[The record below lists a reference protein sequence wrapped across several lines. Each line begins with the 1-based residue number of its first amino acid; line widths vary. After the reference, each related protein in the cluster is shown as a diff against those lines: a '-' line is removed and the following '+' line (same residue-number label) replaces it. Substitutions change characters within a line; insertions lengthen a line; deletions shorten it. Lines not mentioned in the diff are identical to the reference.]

1 MPAFSS
7 YRLYGGRRAVGGSG
21 GQERGWSNL
30 GSGIMESSNGRS
42 TKTILIVDDEEDL
55 RQSVAE
61 ALESNGYHVVLSADG
76 REGIDDAIAH
86 VPDLILVDYR
96 MPEADGVQF
105 LRDLRSHDAVKD
117 TPVMIVTVD
126 PQLEL
131 RKSATDL
138 GIQGF
143 LVKPFSMS
151 ELVQCVRNLL
161 QTN

>member
-1 MPAFSS
+1 MA
-7 YRLYGGRRAVGGSG
+7 AA
-21 GQERGWSNL
+21 
-30 GSGIMESSNGRS
+30 NGKS
-42 TKTILIVDDEEDL
+42 PKTILVVDDEEDL
-55 RQSVAE
+55 RQSVAD
-61 ALESNGYHVVLSADG
+61 ALESQGYRVVVAADG
-76 REGIDDAIAH
+76 REGIDDAVTH
-86 VPDLILVDYR
+86 LPDLILVDYR
-96 MPEADGVQF
+96 MPEVDGVQF
-105 LRDLRSHDAVKD
+105 LRNLRAHEEVKN

>member
-1 MPAFSS
+1 M
-7 YRLYGGRRAVGGSG
+7 GS
-21 GQERGWSNL
+21 E
-30 GSGIMESSNGRS
+30 NGR
-42 TKTILIVDDEEDL
+42 TAKTILVIDDEEDL
-55 RQSVAE
+55 RQSVAD
-61 ALESNGYHVVLSADG
+61 ALETQGYTVILSADG
-76 REGIDDAIAH
+76 RQGIDDAVAH
-86 VPDLILVDYR
+86 MPDLILVDYR

-105 LRDLRSHDAVKD
+105 LRDLRAHEEVKH

-151 ELVQCVRNLL
+151 ELVQCVRNLV